1 MIRRIHY
8 AIIDSTNSEARR
20 LSENG
25 LDEPLLV
32 TATEQFAGRGRHG
45 RAWHSPRGGAWMSL
59 AWPVRKPPIAYAAI
73 ALPAA
78 VGVHRGL
85 RDVVSYAAD
94 FRIKWPN
101 DLLVSDQ
108 KVGGVLC
115 EQLISGSRADALV
128 IGVGINVDFDLAEL
142 PSDLRHPAT
151 TLRAAFGKNYDVEKV
166 IEAVSERLAEVIA
179 DFEAHGLTSSLVK
192 EVQDNLAYLGKVR
205 SITIG
210 GETIAGRVA
219 GIDDAGRLLLD
230 TSKGRIACE
239 TGEFAAAHEAADRN
253 RM

>member
-1 MIRRIHY
+1 MVRRIHY

-20 LSENG
+20 LAENG
-25 LDEPLLV
+25 LDKPLLV
-32 TATEQFAGRGRHG
+32 TATEQFGGRGRYG

-59 AWPVRKPPIAYAAI
+59 AWPVNKPPAAYAAI

-101 DLLVSDQ
+101 DLLVNDK

-115 EQLISGSRADALV
+115 EQKISGLRTDALV
-128 IGVGINVDFDLAEL
+128 VGVGINVDFDLAEL
-142 PSDLRHPAT
+142 PADLRHPAT
-151 TLRAAFGKNYDVEKV
+151 TLRATFGKHFDVE
-166 IEAVSERLAEVIA
+166 EVIQRVS
-179 DFEAHGLTSSLVK
+179 DRLVETITEFEAHGLTLALRK

-205 SITIG
+205 SLTIG
-210 GETIAGRVA
+210 EDTIEGLVA

-230 TSKGRIACE
+230 TPTRRVACE
-239 TGEFAAAHEAADRN
+239 TGEFAAAHEAADLN